1 MFEYAD
7 TLDALNKNIPVR
19 DKLVFTH
26 NALKEKY
33 DFIDRIA
40 IAIYDPKTELVKTYI
55 DSSGN
60 DHPLEHYQATL
71 DQASTLREIIKHK
84 RPLVINDLEVFNK
97 SSHEHTQRIK
107 KQGYSASYTMPMYY
121 NDVFFG
127 FIFFNS
133 YQKESMQPE
142 VLHYLDLFGHMISL
156 MIINELS
163 ALRTLVAA
171 VETASN
177 MTHQRDTETGT
188 HLDRMSSYARIIAR
202 HLATSYD
209 LDDEYIE
216 HIFMFSPLHDIGKI
230 TIPDNIMLKPGKLDS
245 DEFDIMKTH
254 SIRGREIIDTMLHSF
269 GLDAL
274 QHIDILRNIA
284 EFHHESMDGSGYPQG
299 LREKQIPLESRITAV
314 ADVFDALTS
323 QRPYKAAWSNDEAF
337 AMLQKMAGSKLD
349 QDCVDALLQ
358 HREEIEA
365 IQVRFHEDQFGL
377 DNSFSHPPYEAFR
390 RPGFTTPLA
399 PIAASNSPYR

>member
-1 MFEYAD
+1 MDTRFEYAD
-7 TLDALNKNIPVR
+7 SLDALNKNIPVR
-19 DKLVFTH
+19 EKLVFTH

-40 IAIYDPKTELVKTYI
+40 IAIYDPRSEMVKTYI
-55 DSSGN
+55 DSSG
-60 DHPLEHYQATL
+60 DAHPLEHYQATL
-71 DQASTLREIIKHK
+71 DQASTLREIIEHK
-84 RPLVINDLEVFNK
+84 RPMVINNLEVLDK
-97 SSHEHTQRIK
+97 STHEHSRRIR

-121 NDVFFG
+121 NDIFFG

-133 YQKESMQPE
+133 YKKESMQPE

-156 MIINELS
+156 MVINELS
-163 ALRTLVAA
+163 SLRTLVAA

-188 HLDRMSSYARIIAR
+188 HLDRMSSYSRIIAR
-202 HLATSYD
+202 HLASRYD

-230 TIPDNIMLKPGKLDS
+230 AIPDNIMLKPGKLD
-245 DEFDIMKTH
+245 DEEFDVMKSH
-254 SIRGREIIDTMLHSF
+254 SIRGREIIDSMLHNF

-284 EFHHESMDGSGYPQG
+284 EFHHESMDGSGYPRG
-299 LREKQIPLESRITAV
+299 LKQQEIPLESRITAV

-323 QRPYKAAWSNDEAF
+323 RRPYKDAWSNDEAF
-337 AMLQKMAGSKLD
+337 AMLKKMAGSKLD
-349 QDCVDALLQ
+349 HECVEALLA
-358 HREEIEA
+358 HREELEK
-365 IQVRFHEDQFGL
+365 IQARFLEDQFG
-377 DNSFSHPPYEAFR
+377 
-390 RPGFTTPLA
+390 
-399 PIAASNSPYR
+399 